1 MHSLR
6 LRASLTTTV
15 RNLGGIAERNAPTS
29 ITPAGVKF
37 MVHAVP
43 PKPVDFTSNA
53 LLQGG
58 FVKKSQNKQKTSI
71 LTNSVFASRNPYR
84 HSTPLVQHSVRYY
97 AKDLNLPE
105 PILRTVLNA
114 PKTSYGGDNITDYL
128 KPQPQTEEEASSH
141 DNREFAY
148 LVNSGTR
155 FVWSAGIRLLAF
167 KFLHSISASAEVLAL
182 ATIEVDVSKV
192 DPGKTITIT
201 WRGKPVFIKHRTAQ
215 EIEEIRNTPLT
226 ELKDPQRD
234 EERVKDEHW
243 SVLLAICTHLGCV
256 PVTDAGAYNAFFCPC
271 HGSHYDASGRIRR
284 GPAPLNLEVPKH
296 NFIEG
301 GKVIVLG

>member
-1 MHSLR
+1 MT
-6 LRASLTTTV
+6 A
-15 RNLGGIAERNAPTS
+15 
-29 ITPAGVKF
+29 
-37 MVHAVP
+37 
-43 PKPVDFTSNA
+43 
-53 LLQGG
+53 
-58 FVKKSQNKQKTSI
+58 
-71 LTNSVFASRNPYR
+71 
-84 HSTPLVQHSVRYY
+84 
-97 AKDLNLPE
+97 
-105 PILRTVLNA
+105 
-114 PKTSYGGDNITDYL
+114 YL
-128 KPQPQTEEEASSH
+128 KPQEEGH
-141 DNREFAY
+141 DPRQFAY
-148 LVNSGTR
+148 LANTGTR

-182 ATIEVDVSKV
+182 ATIEVDVSKI

-215 EIEEIRNTPLT
+215 EIEDIKATPMSD
-226 ELKDPQRD
+226 LKDPQPD
-234 EERVKDEHW
+234 EQRVKDENW

-296 NFIEG
+296 AFTEG